1 MDPTVSFQKI
11 ENDILYFN
19 INNCNVSIV
28 NSIRRTLLS
37 DIETLVFRTSPESE
51 NRCLIKDNL
60 SRLHNEIIKQRLSCV
75 PIHVSDID
83 DFNYKNFRL
92 DLNVEN
98 ETNDILLVTTK
109 DFKIYDK
116 VNEKYLSSD
125 ETKEIFPPF
134 VASSGEH
141 YIELL
146 RLRPETG
153 NKVKEKI
160 NLSCEFDIGTAK
172 ENGSFNVVST
182 CAYGFTEDKKMIEEE
197 LQKLKVTWSNENK
210 NIEDEETNWK
220 LLTGQRFFKPDHY
233 DFSLKSI
240 GVFNEHELLIIA
252 CETLIKKLDQLSTDI
267 ETNVA
272 TIQDSN
278 NVLPNS
284 YDFHLDEKYG
294 DYTLGKIIEYVI
306 FEKYYNGVKNL
317 NFCGF
322 SKLHPHDT
330 TSIVRIA
337 FKENVNVDS
346 VRNIIK
352 ESIEILK
359 TVFKKLKS
367 EFDKLKK
374 VK

>member
-1 MDPTVSFQKI
+1 M
-11 ENDILYFN
+11 
-19 INNCNVSIV
+19 
-28 NSIRRTLLS
+28 
-37 DIETLVFRTSPESE
+37 
-51 NRCLIKDNL
+51 
-60 SRLHNEIIKQRLSCV
+60 
-75 PIHVSDID
+75 
-83 DFNYKNFRL
+83 
-92 DLNVEN
+92 
-98 ETNDILLVTTK
+98 
-109 DFKIYDK
+109 
-116 VNEKYLSSD
+116 
-125 ETKEIFPPF
+125 
-134 VASSGEH
+134 
-141 YIELL
+141 
-146 RLRPETG
+146 
-153 NKVKEKI
+153 
-160 NLSCEFDIGTAK
+160 
-172 ENGSFNVVST
+172 
-182 CAYGFTEDKKMIEEE
+182 
-197 LQKLKVTWSNENK
+197 
-210 NIEDEETNWK
+210 
-220 LLTGQRFFKPDHY
+220 TGQRFFKPDHF